1 MNLKKTTISLP
12 TKLRACLRFFP
23 LVLLLLSGCAKQ
35 GMPTGGQKDVTPPQ
49 MRLMSP
55 PNSMLNSN
63 TQEFTIEFD
72 EYVVIKDADNNI
84 LISPPMKERPDVKT
98 KGKGIRVTT
107 YLFQFK
113 EAIADFTEGNL
124 LPSIEYVFSTGDY
137 IDSMTLG
144 GKVVEALSMEHDK
157 DPVSVWLFDDERY
170 QQAVNAMSDTNI
182 SAPQPNYITRSDKNG
197 LFCFNNIKPGQYR
210 IVAIKDEDKS
220 GTVGIDET
228 VAFLDSAAAATVMI
242 PDSTTKKTLSKD
254 DSIHVADTV
263 KKASTDSVAKK
274 QTITLRLSSSKV
286 EHQRLTSSKFTS
298 PGKVVITSLSPLQ
311 NPSIDAGGEAIV
323 WRLNNSRDTLS
334 LWTLRKECDSLQLIV
349 TDTTGINDT
358 LKLKYQSRRRSLGGG
373 QQNVLTQ
380 SLTMKFSST
389 TLPFFDTLRLSYST
403 PLDTTKCRLDS
414 AACIMMLKDSSIE
427 YCNAIVDNKTMQV
440 RLLYRFS
447 QAEKYSVK
455 IKPGCFTDIYNVSND
470 SLQSSI
476 TITKAEDY
484 GNLTFTIDGK
494 GAVIVE
500 LLDDKGK
507 VTQTKRLDLDASSGD
522 EDDHKVKFDHLKPA
536 KYRLRVI
543 NDDNGNGKWDAG
555 EFSSQRQPERVTYFD
570 KTLDIRA
577 NWDFNEK
584 MSVDN

>member
-1 MNLKKTTISLP
+1 
-12 TKLRACLRFFP
+12 
-23 LVLLLLSGCAKQ
+23 
-35 GMPTGGQKDVTPPQ
+35 

-98 KGKGIRVTT
+98 KGKGIRVTIKDTLLPNTT

-358 LKLKYQSRRRSLGGG
+358 LKLKYQSRRRSRWRAAERIDAKPYNEIQLHHPSF
-373 QQNVLTQ
+373 LRH
-380 SLTMKFSST
+380 SE
-389 TLPFFDTLRLSYST
+389 TL
-403 PLDTTKCRLDS
+403 
-414 AACIMMLKDSSIE
+414 
-427 YCNAIVDNKTMQV
+427 
-440 RLLYRFS
+440 LLYSPRHNKMPPGLGS
-447 QAEKYSVK
+447 MYHDAKRQQHRVLQRYSRQQ
-455 IKPGCFTDIYNVSND
+455 DH
-470 SLQSSI
+470 
-476 TITKAEDY
+476 A
-484 GNLTFTIDGK
+484 
-494 GAVIVE
+494 GAAA
-500 LLDDKGK
+500 LPL
-507 VTQTKRLDLDASSGD
+507 
-522 EDDHKVKFDHLKPA
+522 
-536 KYRLRVI
+536 
-543 NDDNGNGKWDAG
+543 
-555 EFSSQRQPERVTYFD
+555 
-570 KTLDIRA
+570 
-577 NWDFNEK
+577 
-584 MSVDN
+584 